1 MALNGGPKAV
11 ATSTIWKQEQSETD
25 NKRSKRHASTL
36 EDCNEDVL
44 LFNLDEVQAINPE
57 NVIKL
62 ATEEDFNSLCNLGNI

>member
-11 ATSTIWKQEQSETD
+11 ANSTIWKQKESETD
-25 NKRSKRHASTL
+25 NKRSKRHDSTL

-44 LFNLDEVQAINPE
+44 LFNLDELQAIDPQ

-62 ATEEDFNSLCNLGNI
+62 ASEEYFNSLCK